1 MLKTVVYV
9 GFELAIFSLQTE
21 WLLKYIYLSSPDLA
35 GVSHKKWSIYWQ
47 RTGRVSNCFNIDNF
61 CGKILYKY
69 MGFKEGAPAFMTIEM
84 MLDLFFLCSF
94 VKVFFR
100 SGVCFVL

>member
-1 MLKTVVYV
+1 MAAQTHISVKPWSGWASPIKNEVYIDK
-9 GFELAIFSLQTE
+9 ELE
-21 WLLKYIYLSSPDLA
+21 E
-35 GVSHKKWSIYWQ
+35 SI
-47 RTGRVSNCFNIDNF
+47 SNCFNIDNF